1 MRRSGVD
8 EAVAPVLPWPREDD
22 DGVRHA
28 TAETNMVTEAGFPSW
43 DGGTMRPE
51 SCRRRRDQAW
61 MLHSTR
67 LQKKSNKGMSRGA
80 WTRGRRWDG
89 SRARGRACI
98 TGNKEKQRRTGGAPA
113 RNSDGLGARF

>member
-1 MRRSGVD
+1 MDVV
-8 EAVAPVLPWPREDD
+8 VAPVVLGD
-22 DGVRHA
+22 DGVVDRVRRVA
-28 TAETNMVTEAGFPSW
+28 AETNMVTEAGFPSW
-43 DGGTMRPE
+43 DGGAMRPE
-51 SCRRRRDQAW
+51 SCRRRRDRVW

-80 WTRGRRWDG
+80 RTRGRRWDG